1 MLHANVYAI
10 LMDENVIQI
19 KIRVTTNVDVSVKIW
34 KRMIH
39 VKKDWIWI
47 SGTCA
52 YENCRY
58 AKSNIGDSMIMNDE
72 VIKETK
78 TVPTK
83 STWTITI
90 LTKSTF
96 TKNIPSKSTSTD
108 FYMLLSFLLIT
119 IA

>member
-19 KIRVTTNVDVSVKIW
+19 KSRVTTNVDVSAKIW

-39 VKKDWIWI
+39 VKKDWIWN

-90 LTKSTF
+90 LTKALSQKIF
-96 TKNIPSKSTSTD
+96 HQKVPQRIFIFCCH
-108 FYMLLSFLLIT
+108 FY
-119 IA
+119 